1 MKQLWFVVCFFSAG
15 VFAKTI
21 EFTATEFG
29 QVDKIKLGMKFDEV
43 EKIYGAKAQWQQ
55 GANEPYLVVN
65 LSKTCHVRI
74 GSKEFGMVVSI
85 AIPNA
90 CIQTFDGL
98 RLGLSYNEIF
108 KEKEPSWQ
116 DIPGEFPKLYASL
129 SYPNYEITFSFP
141 IDQHYWELMDKGQY
155 DEARRNIKLDHM
167 SISMP
172 SAFFDAW
179 YKAHPVEATED
190 QWGQSH

>member
-1 MKQLWFVVCFFSAG
+1 MKQLWFVVCFFSSS
-15 VFAKTI
+15 VFANTI

-29 QVDKIKLGMKFDEV
+29 QVDQIKLGMKFDEV
-43 EKIYGAKAQWQQ
+43 EKIYGARAQWKQ

-65 LSKTCHVRI
+65 LSKTCHVRL
-74 GSKEFGMVVSI
+74 GSKEFGMVVRI
-85 AIPNA
+85 AIPQA

-98 RLGLSYNEIF
+98 THGLSYNEIF
-108 KEKEPSWQ
+108 KDKEPSWQ
-116 DIPGEFPKLYASL
+116 DTPGEFPQLFASL

-141 IDQHYWELMDKGQY
+141 IDKHYWELMDKGQY
-155 DEARRNIKLDHM
+155 EEARRNIKLDYM

-179 YKAHPVEATED
+179 YKAHPVEPTDTDEV
-190 QWGQSH
+190 H